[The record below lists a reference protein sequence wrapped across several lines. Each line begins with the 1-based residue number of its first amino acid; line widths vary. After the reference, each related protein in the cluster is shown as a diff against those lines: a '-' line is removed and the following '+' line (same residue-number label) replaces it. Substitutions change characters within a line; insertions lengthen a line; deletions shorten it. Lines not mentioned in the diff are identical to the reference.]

1 MKRTIIIMAKVPVA
15 GAVKTRLEP
24 FLSPKKCAE
33 LAAAFLQ
40 DAETKAKT
48 VCENTILAYAPA
60 EQKNVLENFLHGE
73 NTLVEQTGATLGERM
88 ENAFGF
94 AFVRRSGAVV
104 MIGTDSPTLPA
115 EFIERAFEILETDY
129 DLVLGK
135 AKDGGFYL
143 IGGREIHSELFAN
156 VEWSSAAVFEQTKKN
171 AEQLN
176 LRWRETPDKIKQ
188 ESVTKKLDFRLHL
201 NRMEH
206 AQPTLFLFATPTAA
220 CSILPSTS
228 RAKIFRRKLIRVI
241 FTSEPLPIAQK

>member
-1 MKRTIIIMAKVPVA
+1 MAKVPVA

-24 FLSPKKCAE
+24 FLSPEKCAE

-40 DAETKAKT
+40 DAENKAKT

-60 EQKNVLENFLHGE
+60 DEKNVLENALRRE
-73 NTLVEQTGATLGERM
+73 NTLVEQIGATLRERM
-88 ENAFGF
+88 ANAFEC

-104 MIGTDSPTLPA
+104 MISTDSPTLPA
-115 EFIERAFEILETDY
+115 EFIERAFEILEADS

-135 AKDGGFYL
+135 AKNGGFYL

-201 NRMEH
+201 NLMEY
-206 AQPTLFLFATPTAA
+206 AQPTLFL
-220 CSILPSTS
+220 ILPPTS

-241 FTSEPLPIAQK
+241 FNSEPLPIARK